1 MGTSIGGYLSS
12 RFGRRAPCFLAAAL
26 FLIDFA
32 LVKLLL
38 PDPLPTLP
46 DSTADSTAGTT
57 ADTAPGQRSKRETS
71 PTPGSAP
78 APSPAPKP
86 APKAPKAPLR
96 LDGFRCAF
104 RGAAGQLLA
113 LRLMYGFLVR
123 SAYSLHAMYELE
135 RWQLT
140 PERTL
145 TRTLTLTPYS

>member
-46 DSTADSTAGTT
+46 GTTPDSTP
-57 ADTAPGQRSKRETS
+57 DTSPGQRSKRETS
-71 PTPGSAP
+71 PTPGS

-104 RGAAGQLLA
+104 RGAAGRLLA

-123 SAYSLHAMYELE
+123 SAYSLHAH
-135 RWQLT
+135 
-140 PERTL
+140 PN
-145 TRTLTLTPYS
+145 P